1 MATKANR
8 TRSAAKE
15 AQKKIDAAKR
25 KFGLAPGTGAAI
37 LKLASDFA
45 GSPWALAVSLAALV
59 ACIVVLA
66 L

>member
-1 MATKANR
+1 MTTKANR
-8 TRSAAKE
+8 SKA
-15 AQKKIDAAKR
+15 AQKRIEKAKQVYGVSEVNVDNWLMR
-25 KFGLAPGTGAAI
+25 F
-37 LKLASDFA
+37 S

>member
-8 TRSAAKE
+8 SR
-15 AQKKIDAAKR
+15 AAKR
-25 KFGLAPGTGAAI
+25 IEDAKRKYGLSPGTGAAI

-45 GSPWALAVSLAALV
+45 GSPWALAASLAALV
-59 ACIVVLA
+59 ACIVVLI

>member
-8 TRSAAKE
+8 TRSLNA
-15 AQKKIDAAKR
+15 AQKRIDDAKR
-25 KFGLAPGTGAAI
+25 RYGLAPGTGAAI
-37 LKLASDFA
+37 LRMAMTFA
-45 GSPWALAVSLAALV
+45 ESPWALVVALASLI

>member
-8 TRSAAKE
+8 TRA
-15 AQKKIDAAKR
+15 AQKRIDDAKR
-25 KFGLAPGTGAAI
+25 RYGLAPGTGAAI

>member
-8 TRSAAKE
+8 TRSAAKRIE
-15 AQKKIDAAKR
+15 DAKR
-25 KFGLAPGTGAAI
+25 RYGLAPGTGAAI

-59 ACIVVLA
+59 ACVVVLV

>member
-1 MATKANR
+1 MTTKANR
-8 TRSAAKE
+8 SKA
-15 AQKKIDAAKR
+15 AQKRIEKAKKVYGVSEANVDNWLMR
-25 KFGLAPGTGAAI
+25 R
-37 LKLASDFA
+37 FA